1 MARINQDKKAAGL
14 LLPVFA
20 LRRKG
25 DLGIGDTLCVE
36 DAIDFLSRHNLGV
49 LQILPVN
56 ETGGDNSPYN
66 ALSSIALDPLYI
78 SLVPDLVPGLADEML
93 AKRVPEALIHEL
105 STGPVQYSVVRKLKL
120 DLLLDAFEN
129 FEKVSTNKEVVRQQ
143 QVFADF
149 CLEQVDWLPD
159 YAFFRS
165 LVDKFEGNAC
175 WTNWPAEQSTL
186 AKARAWSLTCAEAKE
201 IAYKQRFYSYVQW
214 VAFSQWRRVRAHA
227 DSSAVELM
235 GDIPFGVSRYSAD
248 VWCNPQLFD
257 LQWSGGAPPEKF
269 FQSDPFTCQWGQNW
283 GIPLYN
289 WANHEKS
296 NYSFWQRRV
305 KQIASI
311 FHYFRIDHV
320 LGFFR
325 VYSFPWIPERNHEF
339 VGLTELEAKELTGGE
354 LPRFIERPDVPAKN
368 AKLNNE
374 QGEKLLRMIL
384 AAAPDSGVVAE
395 DLGMVPDYVRPCLK
409 KLQIPG
415 FTIPIFE
422 RVEKD
427 LSFKPKETHEKLS
440 LVTYGTH
447 DHQPIR
453 SFYEGLC
460 QWWHGEDGHQG
471 WLEVQRLMVFLG
483 LDEDSPPESFT
494 PELHR
499 RMIEVLMECPSW
511 LAVLMISDLFG
522 VSQRFNEPGIS
533 GDSNWSQRLDRTLA
547 EYEADAQ
554 YSQAIKWLDQA
565 VLANS
570 RQAKKTAAKSS

>member
-1 MARINQDKKAAGL
+1 MAQIDPNKKAAGL

-20 LRRKG
+20 LRRQG

-78 SLVPDLVPGLADEML
+78 SLVPEMVPGLSAEML
-93 AKRVPEALIHEL
+93 AKHVPDALAQEL
-105 STGPVQYSVVRKLKL
+105 SQGPVQYTTVRKLKL
-120 DLLLDAFEN
+120 DLLADAFAS
-129 FEKVSTNKEVVRQQ
+129 FEKASTSADKSQQ
-143 QVFADF
+143 DLLAQF
-149 CLEQVDWLPD
+149 CLEQSDWLAD
-159 YAFFRS
+159 YALFRA
-165 LVDKFEGNAC
+165 LVDKFDGNAC

-186 AKARAWSLTCAEAKE
+186 AKTKKWLLTADEASE
-201 IAYKQRFYSYVQW
+201 MADKQRFYSYVQW

-227 DSSAVELM
+227 DKSSVELM

-257 LQWSGGAPPEKF
+257 LKWSGGAPPEKF
-269 FQSDPFTCQWGQNW
+269 FQSDLFTCQWGQNW
-283 GIPLYN
+283 GIPLYD
-289 WANHEKS
+289 WPNHEKT
-296 NYSFWQRRV
+296 NYAFWQRRV

-325 VYSFPWIPERNHEF
+325 VYSFPWIPGRNHEF
-339 VGLTELEAKELTGGE
+339 IDLTELEAKKLTGGE
-354 LPRFIERPDVPAKN
+354 LPRFLERPDIPPKN

-384 AAAPDSGVVAE
+384 AAAPNSGVVAE
-395 DLGMVPDYVRPCLK
+395 DLGMVPDYVRPCLQ
-409 KLQIPG
+409 KLHIPG

-427 LSFKPKETHEKLS
+427 QSFKPKETHAKLS

-453 SFYEGLC
+453 NFYEGLC
-460 QWWHGEDGHQG
+460 QWWHGKDGHEG

-483 LDEDSPPESFT
+483 MDEDAPPEHFT

-511 LAVLMISDLFG
+511 LAILMISDLFG

-547 EYEADAQ
+547 EYEVDAQ

-570 RQAKKTAAKSS
+570 RQAKKIATKPS

>member
-1 MARINQDKKAAGL
+1 MTQIDQDKKAAGL

-66 ALSSIALDPLYI
+66 ALSSIALDPLYV
-78 SLVPDLVPGLADEML
+78 SLVPDLVPGLSADILTSQVSSEL
-93 AKRVPEALIHEL
+93 AQKL
-105 STGPVQYSVVRKLKL
+105 SQGPVQYSVVRKLKL
-120 DLLLDAFEN
+120 DLLFAAFEN
-129 FEKVSTNKEVVRQQ
+129 FDKTDK
-143 QVFADF
+143 VFAQF
-149 CLEQVDWLPD
+149 CTEQSDWLAD
-159 YAFFRS
+159 YALFRS
-165 LVDKFEGNAC
+165 LVDKFDGNAC
-175 WTNWPAEQSTL
+175 WTNWPLEQSTL
-186 AKARAWSLTCAEAKE
+186 AKTKEWLLKSPEAKQ
-201 IAYKQRFYSYVQW
+201 IALKQSFYSYVQW
-214 VAFSQWRRVRAHA
+214 VAFSQWGRVRVHA
-227 DSSAVELM
+227 DNNSVELM

-257 LQWSGGAPPEKF
+257 LKWSGGAPPEKF
-269 FQSDPFTCQWGQNW
+269 FQSDLFTCQWGQNW
-283 GIPLYN
+283 GIPLYH
-289 WANHEKS
+289 WPSHEKT
-296 NYSFWQRRV
+296 NYAFWQRRV
-305 KQIASI
+305 KQVASI

-339 VGLTELEAKELTGGE
+339 IDLTELEAKKLTGGE
-354 LPRFIERPDVPAKN
+354 LPRFMARPDTPLKN
-368 AKLNNE
+368 ARLNND
-374 QGEKLLRMIL
+374 QGEKLLKMIL
-384 AAAPDSGVVAE
+384 AAAPNSGVVAE
-395 DLGMVPDYVRPCLK
+395 DLGMVPDYVRPCLQ
-409 KLQIPG
+409 KLHIPG

-427 LSFKPKETHEKLS
+427 QSFKPKETHEKLS

-453 SFYEGLC
+453 NFYEGLC
-460 QWWHGEDGHQG
+460 QWWHGKDGHQG

-483 LDEDSPPESFT
+483 MDEDSPPEHFT
-494 PELHR
+494 PELHK

-547 EYEADAQ
+547 EYEADPQ
-554 YSQAIKWLDQA
+554 YAQAIKWLDQA
-565 VLANS
+565 VIANS
-570 RQAKKTAAKSS
+570 RQAKKVAAKSS